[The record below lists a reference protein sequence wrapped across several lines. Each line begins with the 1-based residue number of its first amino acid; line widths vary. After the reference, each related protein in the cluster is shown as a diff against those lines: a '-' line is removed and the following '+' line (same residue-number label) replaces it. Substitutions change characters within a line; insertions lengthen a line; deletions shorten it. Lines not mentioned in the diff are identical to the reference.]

1 MLLVARTNTAFKDF
15 PVELYGKTGTAEE
28 SKTRPDHA
36 LFIGYSHYETQ
47 EDIAFAIRVAY
58 GYSSSNAAQI
68 ARDMLEYYYNL
79 VDEAV
84 LLNGT
89 AATEG
94 LTSTV
99 TD

>member
-1 MLLVARTNTAFKDF
+1 MLLVARNNSAFKNF

-28 SKTRPDHA
+28 SKNRPDHA

-47 EDIAFAIRVAY
+47 EDIAFAVRVAY
-58 GYSSSNAAQI
+58 GYSSTNAAQI

-84 LLNGT
+84 LLDGQ
-89 AATEG
+89 AATDG